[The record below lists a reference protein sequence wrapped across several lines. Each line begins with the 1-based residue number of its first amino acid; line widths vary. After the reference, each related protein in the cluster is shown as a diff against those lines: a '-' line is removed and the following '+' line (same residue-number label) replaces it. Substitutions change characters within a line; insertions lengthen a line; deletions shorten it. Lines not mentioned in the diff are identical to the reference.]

1 MVLAASNLPVVEVAS
16 FGLARGAVYALLALG
31 LVLIYRTTGVTNFA
45 HWGIGLSGIV
55 VYFLLTTKL
64 DMSTPVAAAIAI
76 AVCAGIGAVSYRVV
90 FRYVKRTNQIVLILI
105 ALGVAQF
112 FVAAAAMGFGFES
125 TTIVPAWLP
134 VSRIKV
140 GDAALL
146 STQVIAAATAVVIA
160 LAFLPWFR
168 YSRTGRALRA
178 VAQNREAASLAG
190 IDEHRYSMIAWAIG
204 SALAGLALLLIIPHS
219 AGNRGGVIISS
230 DITPFGIYLIPSFG
244 AALVGGLVNLPLAVI
259 GGFVFGLSQ
268 EMLILAPS
276 PWGGLRTVIAAI
288 FIVVL
293 LLLHTERF
301 FVVRAEQEALEA

>member
-1 MVLAASNLPVVEVAS
+1 MPLAASKLPLIEVAS

-55 VYFLLTTKL
+55 VYFLLTSKADVSSPL
-64 DMSTPVAAAIAI
+64 AAGISI
-76 AVCAGIGAVSYRVV
+76 AVCAAIGAVAYRLV

-112 FVAAAAMGFGFES
+112 FVAAAAMGFGFEA
-125 TTIVPAWLP
+125 TTVVPPWLP

-146 STQVIAAATAVVIA
+146 STQVIAAATAIGIA
-160 LAFLPWFR
+160 IAFLPWFR

-190 IDEHRYSMIAWAIG
+190 IDEHRYSTIAWAIG

-219 AGNRGGVIISS
+219 AGQRGGVIISS
-230 DITPFGIYLIPSFG
+230 DVTPFGIYLIPSFG
-244 AALVGGLVNLPLAVI
+244 AALVGGLVNLPLAVV

-268 EMLILAPS
+268 EMLILAPT
-276 PWGGLRTVIAAI
+276 PWSGLRSVIAAI
-288 FIVVL
+288 LIVVL
-293 LLLHTERF
+293 LLLHMERF

>member
-1 MVLAASNLPVVEVAS
+1 MLLAATKLPVVEVAS

-31 LVLIYRTTGVTNFA
+31 LVLIYRTTGCTNFA

-55 VYFLLTTKL
+55 VYFLLTSKADVSSPL
-64 DMSTPVAAAIAI
+64 AAAISI
-76 AVCAGIGAVSYRVV
+76 AACAAIGAAAYKLV
-90 FRYVKRTNQIVLILI
+90 FRFVKRTNQIVLILI

-112 FVAAAAMGFGFES
+112 FVAAAAMGFGFEA
-125 TTIVPAWLP
+125 TTVVPPWLP

-146 STQVIAAATAVVIA
+146 STQVIAAATAIAIA

-190 IDEHRYSMIAWAIG
+190 IDEHRYSMIAWGIG

-219 AGNRGGVIISS
+219 AGQRGGVIISS
-230 DITPFGIYLIPSFG
+230 DVTPFGIYLIPSFG
-244 AALVGGLVNLPLAVI
+244 AALVGGMVNLPLAVV

-276 PWGGLRTVIAAI
+276 PWGGLRSMIAAI
-288 FIVVL
+288 LIVVL